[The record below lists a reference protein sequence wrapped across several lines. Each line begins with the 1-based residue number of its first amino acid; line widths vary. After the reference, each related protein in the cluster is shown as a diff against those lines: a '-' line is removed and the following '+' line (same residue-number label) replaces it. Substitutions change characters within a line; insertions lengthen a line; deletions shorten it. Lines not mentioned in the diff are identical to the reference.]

1 METTKYEIHLDTD
14 STEWEW
20 EDAHEE
26 LKLWG
31 DNAGVSHFTVEG
43 TAMGWTRASGFTVVA
58 WDILADAFSLNGDYR
73 VVFTLADGENT
84 LTAVR
89 YSHDEPVGASFTVRP
104 ATEQEIEDYA

>member
-1 METTKYEIHLDTD
+1 METTKYEIELDTNGD
-14 STEWEW
+14 EFDW
-20 EDAHEE
+20 EDAHAALRE
-26 LKLWG
+26 WA
-31 DNAGVSHFTVEG
+31 DTAGVDYFTVEG
-43 TAMGWTRASGFTVVA
+43 KAMGWTRADGFTVIA

-89 YSHDEPVGASFTVRP
+89 YSHDEPVGASFAVRP